1 MNSILF
7 VPQKR
12 PNAKFRLI
20 CFPYAGGSAAAY
32 SSWISSLHPEVEVVL
47 IQLPGRGVRIA
58 DTLYTR
64 MDEVVKDIY
73 TALVDI
79 LSKPFIFF
87 GHSMGA
93 RIAYEVALMLY
104 RHENVLPVHFIASG
118 SSAPFVKS
126 KKNPTYHLPD
136 AEFLDRL
143 RELNGT
149 PEEVLNNH
157 ELMQLMLPVLRADF
171 KIVETYLNPSKMK
184 IPTQVSIF
192 AGKKDDIETVDI
204 EAWEEVFKLRFGS
217 YWFDGGHFFIHE
229 NNVVVIREL
238 NAIVAHHV
246 SKMRFVEPAKSL
258 LIDCL

>member
-79 LSKPFIFF
+79 LSKPFIFL
-87 GHSMGA
+87 
-93 RIAYEVALMLY
+93 V
-104 RHENVLPVHFIASG
+104 
-118 SSAPFVKS
+118 
-126 KKNPTYHLPD
+126 T
-136 AEFLDRL
+136 
-143 RELNGT
+143 
-149 PEEVLNNH
+149 
-157 ELMQLMLPVLRADF
+157 
-171 KIVETYLNPSKMK
+171 
-184 IPTQVSIF
+184 
-192 AGKKDDIETVDI
+192 
-204 EAWEEVFKLRFGS
+204 AWGL
-217 YWFDGGHFFIHE
+217 
-229 NNVVVIREL
+229 
-238 NAIVAHHV
+238 A
-246 SKMRFVEPAKSL
+246 
-258 LIDCL
+258 